1 MTTVARRRKSAM
13 SEMQGLVS
21 LAIAVAA
28 FGAVTWYLVSRDV
41 GAGRWLLA
49 AFLLGHGW
57 VHMMFVMARPPG
69 ATEADRG
76 AFDMAR
82 SWLISGPGMDPGV
95 IRAIGTVLVVM
106 VTIGYVLAGL
116 ATVGVLVPIVWWP
129 GLVVASTV
137 GSLVVLVAF
146 FAPTFVI
153 GFAIDAAVLAPL
165 LASTWTPAAML
176 GVRGASG

>member
-1 MTTVARRRKSAM
+1 MTTVAHRRESVV
-13 SEMQGLVS
+13 SEMLDLVP
-21 LAIAVAA
+21 LAVGVAA
-28 FGAVTWYLVSRDV
+28 LAAAIWFLVSRDI

-69 ATEADRG
+69 ATEVDRG

-82 SWLISGPGMDPGV
+82 SWLISGPGMDPGA
-95 IRAIGTVLVVM
+95 IRTIGTVLVVM

-116 ATVGVLVPIVWWP
+116 ATVGVLVPVLWWP

-137 GSLVVLVAF
+137 GSLVVLLAF
-146 FAPTFVI
+146 FAPTFFI
-153 GFAIDAAVLAPL
+153 GLAIDAALLALVLAS
-165 LASTWTPAAML
+165 AWTPAATV